1 MRVEISHYD
10 DIPVVAE
17 KRAEIWSASP
27 RAGGGG
33 RDVDV
38 TD

>member
-17 KRAEIWSASP
+17 EIAEIWSVSL

-33 RDVDV
+33 MDVDV
-38 TD
+38 TN